1 MKMENKIPDTFMVS
15 CAILCK
21 KEGMAEYFKV
31 RCENFVLITVIPKY
45 SKDQKPKC
53 EVFKNGKQVKSF
65 NLITIPDFIS
75 NKSKYFVHLGYIF
88 SIIYA
93 AFKLRK
99 RFELFIGE
107 GHIYTSAGLI
117 LKSFGFFKK
126 IIYSSGDY
134 FVDVKSFQ
142 IIDKFLNKH
151 VDAIWSASDRMCK
164 ERLKNAGEMKA
175 KGIQLTMPLG
185 VEMKRKIIKNNR
197 LKTKN
202 VLFIGNIQEHQGL
215 DLFIDSMQ
223 KLIKLFPDIKLE
235 VIGTGMHQN
244 NIKKK
249 VSKLNLVDYVT
260 FHGFIECQDKT
271 DEIFSKCVCGI
282 ALYIPEL
289 SGFTKLSDPG
299 KIKDYLSAG
308 LPVITTKVF
317 NFSKEIKKCEAGEVI
332 DYKEDQLIEAISKII
347 KNQST
352 LKTYSNKA
360 VKLAEKYEWDKILN
374 RVYTGTNSFWEKS

>member
-1 MKMENKIPDTFMVS
+1 MKDRIPDTFMVS

-21 KEGMAEYFKV
+21 KEGMAEYFKK
-31 RCENFVLITVIPKY
+31 RCENFALITVIPKY
-45 SKDQKPKC
+45 SKGQKPKC
-53 EVFKNGKQVKSF
+53 EIFKNGELLKAF
-65 NLITIPDFIS
+65 DLITIPDFIS
-75 NKSKYFVHLGYIF
+75 DKSKYFVHLGYIF

-93 AFKLRK
+93 TFKLRK

-107 GHIYTSAGLI
+107 GHIYSSAGII
-117 LKSFGFFKK
+117 LKYLGFFNK

-142 IIDKFLNKH
+142 IIDKFLSKH

-164 ERLKNAGEMKA
+164 ERLKNIVTINPN
-175 KGIQLTMPLG
+175 GIQLTMPLG
-185 VEMKRKIIKNNR
+185 VEMKKNIIKENK
-197 LKTKN
+197 LDTKN
-202 VLFIGNIQEHQGL
+202 ILFIGNIQEHQGL
-215 DLFIDSMQ
+215 DLFIDSMPE
-223 KLIKLFPDIKLE
+223 LIKKFPDMKLD

-244 NIKKK
+244 NIKEK
-249 VSKLNLVDYVT
+249 VSKLDLTNYVT

-317 NFSKEIKKCEAGEVI
+317 NFSQEISKEKAGIVI
-332 DYKEDQLIEAISKII
+332 DYNKDQLIKAVKTIVKDR
-347 KNQST
+347 KT
-352 LKTYSNKA
+352 LVSYSENA
-360 VKLAEKYEWDKILN
+360 VKLAEKYEWDKILDQ
-374 RVYTGTNSFWEKS
+374 VYTKTNIFWKNQ

>member
-1 MKMENKIPDTFMVS
+1 MKDRIPDTFMVS

-21 KEGMAEYFKV
+21 KEGMAEYFKK

-45 SKDQKPKC
+45 AKGQKPKC
-53 EVFKNGKQVKSF
+53 EIFESGNLINSF
-65 NLITIPDFIS
+65 DLITIPDFVS
-75 NKSKYFVHLGYIF
+75 DKSKYFVHLGYVF

-107 GHIYTSAGLI
+107 GHIYSSAGII
-117 LKSFGFFKK
+117 LKYLGFFKK

-142 IIDKFLNKH
+142 IIDKFLSKH

-164 ERLKNAGEMKA
+164 ERLKNVVIINPN
-175 KGIQLTMPLG
+175 GIQLTMPLG
-185 VEMKRKIIKNNR
+185 VEMKKNIIKENK
-197 LKTKN
+197 LDTKN
-202 VLFIGNIQEHQGL
+202 ILFIGNIQEHQGL
-215 DLFIDSMQ
+215 DLFIDSMPELIQ
-223 KLIKLFPDIKLE
+223 KFPDMKLD

-244 NIKKK
+244 NIKEK
-249 VSKLNLVDYVT
+249 VSKLDLINYVT

-332 DYKEDQLIEAISKII
+332 DYDKDQLIESVSKIL

-352 LKTYSNKA
+352 LQSYSKKA
-360 VKLAEKYEWDKILN
+360 VKLAEKYEWYKVLDK
-374 RVYTGTNSFWEKS
+374 VYTQTSDFWNQ